1 MPTHAKG
8 RSPNPSVPGRD
19 GSGLRAAIGPPV
31 ALSSTWCQQ
40 FVGAGCCTSTG
51 FTRPLIQAPPAGQS
65 GVLDSALGDG
75 GQQCRVCWAS
85 AQTGSSVNILMGG
98 HARGWRRACS
108 STREKKTRQKFTV
121 GAKSLRAEAK
131 CLLHRIRK
139 QWTEYVYSQK
149 SGEPEEWL
157 TTQKALLC

>member
-85 AQTGSSVNILMGG
+85 AQTGSSVNIFDGG
-98 HARGWRRACS
+98 AC
-108 STREKKTRQKFTV
+108 TRMETSLLVDTRKKDT
-121 GAKSLRAEAK
+121 
-131 CLLHRIRK
+131 
-139 QWTEYVYSQK
+139 TEVYCWSQVTE
-149 SGEPEEWL
+149 SRSQMSAASH
-157 TTQKALLC
+157 QKAMDRVCL